1 MSTTGSNQDDLDDE
15 RLLALLGA
23 GLAAADP
30 IPEWVSRGAAES
42 VTWARIDAEL
52 AELVFDSAV
61 EDLAGVRSEAGARL
75 LSFRAPE
82 IEVEVTVEEGVR
94 RLIGQVV
101 PPQELDIELVGP
113 AIAVTTRTDPLGR
126 FTFDQVPE
134 GPLSLR
140 CLTVGG
146 VVQTQWMVL

>member
-1 MSTTGSNQDDLDDE
+1 MSTTGNNHEDRDDE
-15 RLLALLGA
+15 RLLALLGT

-30 IPEWVSRGAAES
+30 IPEWVSRGAAGS

-61 EDLAGVRSEAGARL
+61 EDLAGVRSEAGPRL

-113 AIAVTTRTDPLGR
+113 AIAVATRTDPLGR
-126 FTFDQVPE
+126 FTFDRVPE

>member
-1 MSTTGSNQDDLDDE
+1 MSTIGNDQDDRDVG
-15 RLLALLGA
+15 RLLALLGT

-42 VTWARIDAEL
+42 VTWARIDAEV

-61 EDLAGVRSEAGARL
+61 EEFAGVRSEAGPRL

-113 AIAVTTRTDPLGR
+113 EISAATRTDTLGR
-126 FTFDQVPE
+126 FTFDRVPE

-146 VVQTQWMVL
+146 VVQTQWMVF

>member
-1 MSTTGSNQDDLDDE
+1 MSTTGSNHEDRNDE

-61 EDLAGVRSEAGARL
+61 EDLAGVRSEGGPRL
-75 LSFRAPE
+75 LSFRAPG

-94 RLIGQVV
+94 RLVGQVV

-113 AIAVTTRTDPLGR
+113 ESTVAARTDALGR
-126 FTFDQVPE
+126 FTFDRVPE

-140 CLTVGG
+140 CITEGG
-146 VVQTQWMVL
+146 VVQTQWVVL